1 MTSLEK
7 HEMTDI
13 QQHASVSFPKSTP
26 VSHKLFSSKTNL
38 WAPNLEELELDDAN
52 SLEVLF
58 DLEGLKVDHHYQQTI
73 VFAGLK
79 TLKVRSLYK
88 LMHVW
93 NNVSRGIQ
101 GFQNLISIE
110 VENCEHLRYLFPP
123 SVAKLL
129 VELRSIDIRECS
141 AIENIVQ
148 RDGEEEAAD
157 IIVFP
162 KVKVIHLYECPKL
175 KTFGSEIWSPR
186 KQKKISTRESVS
198 RPQESG
204 LKSSLVRD
212 SPGILARCLECVPR
226 RKNNGPIVVS
236 ESDRGTTS
244 KSQESSSVNKEV
256 CI

>member
-1 MTSLEK
+1 
-7 HEMTDI
+7 MTDI

-212 SPGILARCLECVPR
+212 SPGILARCLES
-226 RKNNGPIVVS
+226 IVVS